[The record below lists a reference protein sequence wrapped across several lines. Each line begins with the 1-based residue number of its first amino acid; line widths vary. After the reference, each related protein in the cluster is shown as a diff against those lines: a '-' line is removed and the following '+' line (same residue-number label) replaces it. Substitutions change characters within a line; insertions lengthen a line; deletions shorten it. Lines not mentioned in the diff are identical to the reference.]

1 MKHLLIFIGALL
13 LPFTTTLAQ
22 TDVQRSHIEGH
33 VPPAEQAEAMLRRD
47 LAAFFTT
54 FTGKPVASLQ
64 IVTLRDGPTQSGVA
78 YPKFYFWVQASGS
91 DAVLAEGAVRVAA
104 IDQVR
109 FEVTDFLPKAKIQQS
124 PGEVAAVFPQPLV
137 SLILQRAEVKP

>member
-1 MKHLLIFIGALL
+1 MKHLLILLGALV
-13 LPFTTTLAQ
+13 LPCTTTLAQ
-22 TDVQRSHIEGH
+22 TAVQRSHIEEH
-33 VPPAEQAEAMLRRD
+33 VPPADQAETILRRD
-47 LAAFFTT
+47 LAAFFTAS
-54 FTGKPVASLQ
+54 TGQKVASLQ
-64 IVTLRDGPTQSGVA
+64 IVALRDGPTQSGVA
-78 YPKFYFWVQASGS
+78 YPKFYFWVLASGT

-109 FEVTDFLPKAKIQQS
+109 FEVTDFLPKAKIQQL